1 MRGIILL
8 YLILT
13 VYILAVNF
21 YGFRLVRSQYEEG
34 GTEDKLRGEAV
45 RMLLTAALG
54 GALAQFITM
63 LVLRFRL
70 KNLVLMIALPLFIVL
85 NGYCFYLIYQAI
97 AGLII

>member
-1 MRGIILL
+1 MVMRGTVLL
-8 YLILT
+8 YVLVA

-34 GTEDKLRGEAV
+34 GRGEVV
-45 RMLLTAALG
+45 RMLFTAALG

-70 KNLVLMIALPLFIVL
+70 KNLVLMIALPLLIVL
-85 NGYCFYLIYQAI
+85 NGYCFFLIFRGI
-97 AGLII
+97 AGLTF

>member
-1 MRGIILL
+1 MRGTVLFYVL
-8 YLILT
+8 VA

-21 YGFRLVRSQYEEG
+21 YGFRLVKSQYEEG
-34 GTEDKLRGEAV
+34 ETETKLRGEIV

-85 NGYCFYLIYQAI
+85 NGYCFYLLFLGI
-97 AGLII
+97 ARLI

>member
-1 MRGIILL
+1 MRGTVLL
-8 YLILT
+8 YVLVT

-34 GTEDKLRGEAV
+34 GTEDELRGEAV

-63 LVLRFRL
+63 LVLKFRL

-85 NGYCFYLIYQAI
+85 NGYCFYLIFLGI
-97 AGLII
+97 TRLI

>member
-1 MRGIILL
+1 MRGTVLL
-8 YLILT
+8 FVLVT

-63 LVLRFRL
+63 LV

-85 NGYCFYLIYQAI
+85 NGYCFYLLFLGI
-97 AGLII
+97 AGLV

>member
-1 MRGIILL
+1 MRGTVLL
-8 YLILT
+8 FVLVT

-54 GALAQFITM
+54 GAMAQFITM

-85 NGYCFYLIYQAI
+85 NGYCFYLLFLGI
-97 AGLII
+97 ARLI

>member
-1 MRGIILL
+1 MRGTVLL
-8 YLILT
+8 YVLAA

-85 NGYCFYLIYQAI
+85 NGYCFYLIFLGI
-97 AGLII
+97 TRLI

>member
-1 MRGIILL
+1 MRGTVLL
-8 YLILT
+8 FVLVT

-34 GTEDKLRGEAV
+34 GRGEVV
-45 RMLLTAALG
+45 RMLFTAALG

-85 NGYCFYLIYQAI
+85 NGYCFYLLFLGI
-97 AGLII
+97 ARLIL